1 METKDRVFET
11 SLSQNI
17 CVATFSLAMRLG
29 ILTKDFED
37 LANALRPNAVHPQ
50 NEANRVYINTQG
62 WEANSEWIRNAMLA
76 LSMEFSQRKQAR
88 LS

>member
-1 METKDRVFET
+1 MKIRSRNKLSNLSILMETKDRVFET

-50 NEANRVYINTQG
+50 NEANQVYINTQTLG
-62 WEANSEWIRNAMLA
+62 GGKL
-76 LSMEFSQRKQAR
+76 
-88 LS
+88 

>member
-50 NEANRVYINTQG
+50 NEANQVYINTQG